1 MENNTTENRGA
12 WSSKLGFIL
21 AAAGSAIGLGN
32 IWAFPSK
39 VADNGG
45 AAFILIYI
53 LCCFLVGFP
62 VMVAELTIGRK
73 TGKNPVG
80 AFKSFGFSPHFKWI
94 GFWGILCGFMIL
106 SFYNVVA
113 GWTLSYVFEEIFYF
127 FGNEKL
133 VAVFSDL
140 GNGHSNAIF
149 SIIFMF
155 LTVSIITGGVAEG
168 IEKATKIMMPLLLA
182 ILIAMIGFVFT
193 QDGAMIGLEYYL
205 KPDFS
210 KITVDLFFKAMGQ
223 AFFSLSLG
231 MGALITYG
239 SYLNKK
245 ANIPEAAFYVTVS
258 DLSIAFLAGLLIIP
272 AMFVAQ
278 HSGVTIFD
286 ENGALIASTTLVFKA
301 LPNLFHSMPPLVG
314 LFAGVMFFL
323 LLSMAALTS
332 TISLLEVP
340 VSYVIDEYKV
350 KRKKAAYI
358 IGASVLAISLVISYN
373 LALIDLFQTLF
384 NDIGLP
390 LGGLSICIF
399 LGYIWKTNNA
409 LIEIKNGYNEVDS
422 SFFGK
427 LWPQMIKY
435 VSPILIAIVF
445 FQTIFKTINSLFS

>member
-1 MENNTTENRGA
+1 MEINNSDNRGN

-32 IWAFPSK
+32 IWAYPSK

-45 AAFILIYI
+45 AAFILIYT

-80 AFKSFGFSPHFKWI
+80 AFKAMNFSPHFKWI
-94 GFWGILCGFMIL
+94 GFWGIVCGFMIL

-113 GWTLSYVFEEIFYF
+113 GWTFSFVFEEIFHFTGIESLKSF
-127 FGNEKL
+127 FG
-133 VAVFSDL
+133 DL
-140 GNGHSNAIF
+140 GNGHKNALF
-149 SIIFMF
+149 SVFFMF
-155 LTVSIITGGVAEG
+155 MTIAIITGGVAEG
-168 IEKATKIMMPLLLA
+168 IEKATKIMMPALLG
-182 ILIAMIGFVFT
+182 ILILMIGFVFT
-193 QDGAMIGLEYYL
+193 RDGAMEGLIYYL

-210 KITVDLFFKAMGQ
+210 KITVELFFKAMGQ

-245 ANIPEAAFYVTVS
+245 SNIPEAAFYVTIS

-278 HSGVTIFD
+278 NNGVNIFD
-286 ENGALIASTTLVFKA
+286 ENGALLSSTTLVFAA
-301 LPNLFHSMPPLVG
+301 LPDLFHSLPAG
-314 LFAGVMFFL
+314 LGLIAGVLFFL

-340 VSYVIDEYKV
+340 VSYAIDEFKW
-350 KRKKAAYI
+350 KRKNAAVG
-358 IGASVLAISLVISYN
+358 IGSAVLALSLVISYN
-373 LALIDLFQTLF
+373 LNLIDLLALIF

-390 LGGLSICIF
+390 LGGLLTSIF
-399 LGYIWKTNNA
+399 LAYVWKTNNA
-409 LIEIKNGYNEVDS
+409 LAEIRSGYSEVDN

-427 LWPQMIKY
+427 LWPFMVKY
-435 VSPILIAIVF
+435 VSPLLIGIVF
-445 FQTIFKTINSLFS
+445 FQTLYSLFS

>member
-1 MENNTTENRGA
+1 MEINKSDNRGN

-32 IWAFPSK
+32 IWAYPSK

-62 VMVAELTIGRK
+62 IMVAELTIGRK

-80 AFKSFGFSPHFKWI
+80 AFKAMNFSPHFKWI
-94 GFWGILCGFMIL
+94 GFWGIVCGFMIL
-106 SFYNVVA
+106 AFYNVVA
-113 GWTLSYVFEEIFYF
+113 GWTFSFVFEEIFHFTGQGSLKNYF
-127 FGNEKL
+127 G
-133 VAVFSDL
+133 DL
-140 GNGHSNAIF
+140 GNGHKNAIF
-149 SIIFMF
+149 SVFFM
-155 LTVSIITGGVAEG
+155 LMTIAIITGGVAEG
-168 IEKATKIMMPLLLA
+168 IEKATKIMMPALLA
-182 ILIAMIGFVFT
+182 ILILMIGFVFT
-193 QDGAMIGLEYYL
+193 RDGAMDGLVYYL

-210 KITVDLFFKAMGQ
+210 KITVELFFKAMGQ

-245 ANIPEAAFYVTVS
+245 SNIPEAAFYVTVS

-278 HSGVTIFD
+278 NNGVNIFD
-286 ENGALIASTTLVFKA
+286 ENGALLSSTTLVFAA
-301 LPNLFHSMPPLVG
+301 LPDLFHSMPAGIG
-314 LFAGVMFFL
+314 LIAGVLFFL

-340 VSYVIDEYKV
+340 VSYVIDEFKW
-350 KRKKAAYI
+350 KRKKAA
-358 IGASVLAISLVISYN
+358 IGIGSAVLTLSLVISYHLN
-373 LALIDLFQTLF
+373 LIDLIALIF

-390 LGGLSICIF
+390 LGGLLISIF
-399 LGYIWKTNNA
+399 LAYVWKTNNA
-409 LIEIKNGYNEVDS
+409 LAEIRSGYSEVDN

-427 LWPQMIKY
+427 LWPFMVKY
-435 VSPILIAIVF
+435 VSPLLIGIVF
-445 FQTIFKTINSLFS
+445 FQTIYSLFS

>member
-1 MENNTTENRGA
+1 MEKNTTENRGA

-62 VMVAELTIGRK
+62 VMVAELTIGRH

-94 GFWGILCGFMIL
+94 GFWGIICGFMIL

-127 FGNEKL
+127 FGHSDN
-133 VAVFSDL
+133 VALFSDL
-140 GNGHSNAIF
+140 GNGNKNAIF
-149 SIIFMF
+149 STIFML
-155 LTVSIITGGVAEG
+155 LTISIITGGVSDG

-182 ILIAMIGFVFT
+182 ILLIMIGFVFT
-193 QDGAMIGLEYYL
+193 QDGAIVGLDYYL

-245 ANIPEAAFYVTVS
+245 TNIPEAAFYVTVS

-286 ENGALIASTTLVFKA
+286 GNGALISSTTLVFTA
-301 LPNLFHSMPPLVG
+301 LPNLFHSMPAFIGLVC
-314 LFAGVMFFL
+314 GVLFFL

-340 VSYVIDEYKV
+340 VSYVIDEYKM
-350 KRKKAAYI
+350 KRKKAAYL
-358 IGASVLAISLVISYN
+358 IGGSVLLISLVISYN
-373 LALIDLFQTLF
+373 LSLIDLFQTLF

-399 LGYIWKTNNA
+399 LGYVWKTNNA
-409 LIEIKNGYNEVDS
+409 LIEIRNGYSEVDN

-427 LWPQMIKY
+427 LWPQMVKY

-445 FQTIFKTINSLFS
+445 FQTIYSLF